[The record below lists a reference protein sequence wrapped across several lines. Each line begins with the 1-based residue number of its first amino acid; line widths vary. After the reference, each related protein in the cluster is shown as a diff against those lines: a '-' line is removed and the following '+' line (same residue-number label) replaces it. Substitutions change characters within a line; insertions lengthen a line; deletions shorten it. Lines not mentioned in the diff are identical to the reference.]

1 MATHVERVPAR
12 RAPTGVWIVIGAVIV
27 LLAAIGG
34 GVLIG
39 RATVE
44 EAAPPSQPLDGALV
58 EETAPPE
65 TLGLAPARFVAAI
78 DANIA
83 ALNAADEEAYAATWA
98 QDGVFTRG
106 ELEVA
111 GIDQI
116 IVATW
121 PAPAYPGEREFGRTS
136 EVIFIPR
143 TPGPQVFENGP
154 YAAHAFSCGTA
165 NLKPPGIAVYQFGD
179 QLKIVHQWVIS
190 PSRKWVGS
198 CFGTA

>member
-1 MATHVERVPAR
+1 MATHVERLSAR
-12 RAPTGVWIVIGAVIV
+12 RAWTRVWVAIGAVIV

-44 EAAPPSQPLDGALV
+44 EAAPPAEPPRMPAV
-58 EETAPPE
+58 EGIGPPE
-65 TLGLAPARFVAAI
+65 PLGPAPARFVATI
-78 DANIA
+78 DASIA
-83 ALNAADEEAYAATWA
+83 ALNAADREAYAATWA

-106 ELEVA
+106 ELEIV

-121 PAPAYPGEREFGRTS
+121 PVPAYPGEREFGRTS

-143 TPGPQVFENGP
+143 TPGSHVFENGP

-179 QLKIVHQWVIS
+179 QLKIEHQWVIG
-190 PSRKWVGS
+190 PSRKWIGS